1 MGKKDKSKKKGKG
14 AEKTAAKT
22 EKKVSNKL
30 KKELEALGED
40 DIESIVAQI
49 EKEEQQRV
57 KVTESVIEPPSRRL
71 NFTFIAHPLKDELIL
86 YGGEFDNG
94 QKTFVYNDL
103 FFYNISTST
112 WTVVKAPAGPPPRCG
127 HQMVATSSN
136 KGELWLFGGEFS
148 SPTQSQFYHYR
159 DLWVYHLANKQWE
172 KINAPNGPS
181 ARSGHRMIC
190 QKKQLFVF
198 GGFYDNL
205 RDYKYYNDLHIFDM
219 ETYKWHK
226 IEATGSLP
234 SPRSGCC
241 LTPLPDGKIL
251 LYGGYSKEKLKKDVD
266 KGHTYT
272 DSFCLTPDKNDT
284 SGLKWKWSQIKI
296 GGLHISP
303 RCSMPMTTAPNN
315 VALCFGGVFDVEDD
329 EETLAGKFFNDTY
342 SLDLEKLV
350 WRSVLPSGKRD
361 KDTKARRR
369 KKEEGNDN
377 IEEDVEN
384 PIDLEQSM
392 EQTTISDDGVF
403 KVSLGPSQTNQA
415 VGSSQGDTSAPSDIF
430 VPSPRMNSGLAV
442 KHGTLYL
449 YGGMFEDGDKQITL
463 NDFYS
468 FDMKKMDEW
477 KTIIADDRKQEWLG
491 SDSESEENSEGSE
504 EEEESG
510 DEAMDTD

>member
-1 MGKKDKSKKKGKG
+1 MGKKDKNKKKGKG
-14 AEKTAAKT
+14 AEKTVAKT

-57 KVTESVIEPPSRRL
+57 KVTESVTEPPSRRL
-71 NFTFIAHPLKDELIL
+71 NFTFISHPLKDELIL

-94 QKTFVYNDL
+94 QKTFLYNDL
-103 FFYNISTST
+103 FFYNITTNT

-136 KGELWLFGGEFS
+136 KGQLWVFGGEFS

-159 DLWVYHLANKQWE
+159 DLWVYHLASKQWE

-190 QKKQLFVF
+190 HKKQLFVF

-205 RDYKYYNDLHIFDM
+205 RDYKYYNDLYIFDM

-329 EETLAGKFFNDTY
+329 EETLAGKFFNDAY

-350 WRSVLPSGKRD
+350 WRSVLPSGKKE
-361 KDTKARRR
+361 KDNKARRR
-369 KKEEGNDN
+369 KHKEEGND
-377 IEEDVEN
+377 IKDDVED
-384 PIDLEQSM
+384 PIEIEQSL
-392 EQTTISDDGVF
+392 EQTTIADDGIF
-403 KVSLGPSQTNQA
+403 KVSIGPTPTNPA
-415 VGSSQGDTSAPSDIF
+415 VGSSQGDSSSSSNIF
-430 VPSPRMNSGLAV
+430 IPSPRMNCGLAV

-477 KTIIADDRKQEWLG
+477 KTIIADDQIQEWLG
-491 SDSESEENSEGSE
+491 SDSGSEGEDSE
-504 EEEESG
+504 SSEGEESG